1 MDLEYED
8 QRAKIAKKE
17 QDKGRR
23 RPGKVQKKRMHILFD
38 PKVGKLW

>member
-8 QRAKIAKKE
+8 RRAKIAKKE

-23 RPGKVQKKRMHILFD
+23 RPGKV
-38 PKVGKLW
+38 